1 MSKSL
6 EDKIIDKLDKALIL
20 ARESTSPSVTDVMHE
35 FVKKLD
41 QHIETHE
48 ADAVAIKRDIAAL
61 KAQTQW
67 ISDTFAGGK
76 LLGKISTVTVKF
88 LIFVTAVSGSILWL
102 KDWFKK

>member
-1 MSKSL
+1 M
-6 EDKIIDKLDKALIL
+6 DKLDKALIL

-35 FVKKLD
+35 FVTKLD

-48 ADAVAIKRDIAAL
+48 KDAQSIKDDIAAL

-67 ISDTFAGGK
+67 IRDTFAGGK
-76 LLGKISTVTVKF
+76 VLGKISTITVKF

-102 KDWFKK
+102 KDWLKK